1 MNAEAL
7 AKYTALNTTSL
18 EQHMITGLRKGYIQK
33 QTLHAAYYDSDL
45 NIVEYLLTV
54 NVAQTLIDWNLENG
68 MSYSLFLEYPTDNFF
83 KNAFV
88 PYMIVGDDIFD
99 TTIIHPLAAQQLD
112 KREDIRQG
120 RLDLAVCQGAV
131 GMSDFKSSVVG
142 IELKGINPR
151 TEKVIEDIDRLVLA
165 LTMKD
170 DKFENSI
177 QVGYCLHIKKLGGNK
192 RASAE
197 KSLRNAMEGSIDKL
211 RTFVSEHVASTSH
224 GIQAE
229 LLSDV
234 IDLTSSENFTSSA
247 DQEERWTYDE
257 VAERTNIVSAV
268 LIKLTR
274 IKVPVADSAVA

>member
-1 MNAEAL
+1 MDSKAL
-7 AKYTALNTTSL
+7 AKYTALNTISL
-18 EQHMITGLRKGYIQK
+18 DQHMVTGLRKGYVQK

-45 NIVEYLLTV
+45 DIVEYLLTV
-54 NVAQTLIDWNLENG
+54 NVAQTLIDWNFGNG
-68 MSYSLFLEYPTDNFF
+68 MNYSLFLEYPTDKFF

-99 TTIIHPLAAQQLD
+99 TTIIHPLAAKQID

-131 GMSDFKSSVVG
+131 GISDFKSSVVG

-151 TEKVIEDIDRLVLA
+151 TEKVLEDIDRLVLA

-170 DKFENSI
+170 DNFENSI

-192 RASAE
+192 RAST
-197 KSLRNAMEGSIDKL
+197 KQSLTNAMDGSIDKL
-211 RTFVSEHVASTSH
+211 RNCVSGHVASTSS
-224 GIQAE
+224 GIQVEVIAE
-229 LLSDV
+229 V
-234 IDLTSSENFTSSA
+234 IDLTSSEDFTSSA
-247 DQEERWTYDE
+247 DQEESWTYDE

-268 LIKLTR
+268 LIKLARVTVT
-274 IKVPVADSAVA
+274 IADTQ